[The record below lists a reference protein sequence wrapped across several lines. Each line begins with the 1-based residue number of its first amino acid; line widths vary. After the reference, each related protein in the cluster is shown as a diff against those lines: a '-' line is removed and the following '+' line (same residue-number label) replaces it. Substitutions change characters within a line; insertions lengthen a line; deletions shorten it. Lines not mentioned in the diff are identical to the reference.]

1 MLNALSKYKERCIKK
16 SIQRPFQRPL
26 PPETKEYPY
35 DKPSPRPGIISLL
48 WALLTEFWALFT
60 VYLRFN
66 APNVFQKLRKH
77 WRIDEEAYRNS
88 FQEIDT
94 LSGPMGFSGAS
105 FFRTHDKKYLLKSLN
120 RSFEYRYYYNNL
132 LLPLAEYQLSH
143 PSSYIVHITDCLFT
157 SSPRL
162 GHLLGTSPSHFLIM
176 ENIQHTSTSNGDPQT
191 EEEDWE
197 DYDLKPSEY
206 FFPERD
212 FMGGLLASE
221 ETKEKLHDGFEGQVP
236 FTRITFESIVR
247 QLEEDSEFLCQM
259 EVVDYS
265 LFMIRRKYK
274 KGKHALLPLLPSLF
288 LVPLTP
294 NCLITNSP
302 PTSRSRQ

>member
-1 MLNALSKYKERCIKK
+1 MPNSLSKYKERCIKD
-16 SIQRPFQRPL
+16 SIQQPFQRPL

-35 DKPSPRPGIISLL
+35 DKPSPRPGIRSFL
-48 WALLTEFWALFT
+48 WSLLTEFWTLFT
-60 VYLRFN
+60 VYLHFN
-66 APNVFQKLRKH
+66 APNVFRKLRKQ
-77 WRIDEEAYRNS
+77 WQINEKEYRNS

-105 FFRTHDKKYLLKSLN
+105 FFRTHNKKYLLKSLN
-120 RSFEYRYYYNNL
+120 RGFEYRYYYNDL

-162 GHLLGTSPSHFLIM
+162 GHLLGTTPSHFLIM
-176 ENIQHTSTSNGDPQT
+176 QNVQYTNSTNGDSLP
-191 EEEDWE
+191 EGSWE
-197 DYDLKPSEY
+197 DYDLKPDEY

-221 ETKEKLHDGFEGQVP
+221 ETKDKLHDTFEGTVP
-236 FTRITFESIVR
+236 FTRRTYESIVR
-247 QLEEDSEFLCQM
+247 QLEEDSGFLCRM

-274 KGKHALLPLLPSLF
+274 KGIDFIASCCIPFYFPVSRFIPFSAPS
-288 LVPLTP
+288 
-294 NCLITNSP
+294 SP
-302 PTSRSRQ
+302 CS